1 MTGAAIEIRVDSDK
15 VSAGLSQ
22 LLSRLENPDGFL
34 RGVSEE
40 LTNST
45 KDRFET
51 QTDPDGLPWQHL
63 SPTTVIK
70 RLSEGAVPLNI
81 LRSNKSGAA
90 SLSASIRPYY
100 GQGWGGVATVTPH
113 AAIHQFGGTIN
124 RPARVGK
131 VFNHKKA
138 SVRAYTIRIPA
149 RPFLGL
155 SEDDRIAII
164 ELADEWLS
172 FD

>member
-1 MTGAAIEIRVDSDK
+1 M
-15 VSAGLSQ
+15 
-22 LLSRLENPDGFL
+22 
-34 RGVSEE
+34 
-40 LTNST
+40 
-45 KDRFET
+45 
-51 QTDPDGLPWQHL
+51 
-63 SPTTVIK
+63 
-70 RLSEGAVPLNI
+70 
-81 LRSNKSGAA
+81 
-90 SLSASIRPYY
+90 
-100 GQGWGGVATVTPH
+100 TPH

-138 SVRAYTIRIPA
+138 SVRAYTIIIPA